1 MSDPSARVAWRWGVV
16 GPGGIAAR
24 FADGLAL
31 VDDGVI
37 TAVASRSVERAQ
49 AFGSR
54 YDIPA
59 RYSDVRALLDDPDVD
74 IVYVATPSARHVDD
88 TIAALDAGKHV
99 LCEKPLALS
108 ANQATRMVDR
118 PAPQRVVPDGG
129 DVDEVP
135 AGLCRAP

>member
-1 MSDPSARVAWRWGVV
+1 MSDPSARASWRWGIV

-37 TAVASRSVERAQ
+37 TAVASRSVERAED
-49 AFGSR
+49 FGSR
-54 YDIPA
+54 YGIPA
-59 RYSDVRALLDDPDVD
+59 RYGDVRALLDDPEVD

-108 ANQATRMVDR
+108 ANQAARMV
-118 PAPQRVVPDGG
+118 
-129 DVDEVP
+129 E
-135 AGLCRAP
+135 RAPRATGCS